1 MKLVRNSGYFFGF
14 GLALCGALTFVACG
28 GEEETPEPVCD
39 TVTNSLPTPPI
50 VSITPSDPSTHQDIE
65 ARLVDPSTDA
75 DEDNVSYRFRWLKN
89 GEEQVDYAG
98 QTVIPAS
105 ATAKGE
111 LWKVQVWATD
121 GYDDGYP
128 GGSQVTIANTVP
140 TATATLMPEVPT
152 TSNDLIVTVEGVDE
166 DEGDTVTATYAWS
179 KNGTLFEEVAGG
191 VLSAE
196 HTTRGDVWQVIV
208 TPTDGEDNAT
218 PITLSVSVANEAP
231 VLNSDD
237 VSLSPFNASGT
248 TDLSVVVANATDAD
262 GDSIQFT
269 YTWAVGTTTL
279 GSETSSSLSSA
290 NFEAGDTVKAVVTP
304 YDGTDYGS
312 AVEVTKTI
320 GN

>member
-1 MKLVRNSGYFFGF
+1 MKLVQYRQCVFGL
-14 GLALCGALTFVACG
+14 GLALCSAMAVSSCG

-50 VSITPSDPSTHQDIE
+50 VSISPSDPSTHQDIE
-65 ARLVDPSTDA
+65 VSLVDPSTDA

-89 GEEQVDYAG
+89 GEEQADYEG
-98 QTVIPAS
+98 QTVIPAA

-152 TSNDLIVTVEGVDE
+152 TSSDLLVTVEGVDE

-179 KNGTLFEEVAGG
+179 KNGTLFDEVAGG
-191 VLSAE
+191 VINAE

-208 TPTDGEDNAT
+208 TPTDGEDDAT
-218 PITLSVSVANEAP
+218 PITLSVSIANEAP
-231 VLNSDD
+231 MLNSDD

-262 GDSIQFT
+262 DDSIQFT

-279 GSETSSSLSSA
+279 GSETGSSLSSA
-290 NFEAGDTVKAVVTP
+290 NFEAGETVKAIVTP
-304 YDGTDYGS
+304 YDGTDYGT